1 MDAARIDVWRSEER
15 RALIAAREAIA
26 PAEAASIRDRVTRH
40 LAALLHLP
48 VPSVLGFCWPH
59 RGEIDPRFA
68 VRVARDRG
76 VVAALPVVVG
86 KGRPLEFRLWWPGAP
101 IRRGTLGI
109 PHPEGTAAVVPDV
122 LLIPLVAFDA
132 RGYRLGYG
140 GGYFDRTL
148 AAIEP
153 RPIAIGLAASRFRL
167 ATVHPQAH
175 DLPMDFVVT
184 EEGIGVARESG
195 LDPIDDAAAAVHM
208 HERLASRRLPRARFR
223 PAAAGYSSPV
233 CYASE
238 FPGWF
243 GETDEDAP
251 PAGG

>member
-1 MDAARIDVWRSEER
+1 MDAARIDAWRSEER
-15 RALIAAREAIA
+15 RTLIAARESIA
-26 PAEAASIRDRVTRH
+26 ADEAASIRDRVTAH

-48 VPSVLGFCWPH
+48 VPGVLGFCWPH

-68 VRVARDRG
+68 VRIARNRG

-101 IRRGTLGI
+101 MRRGALGI

-153 RPIAIGLAASRFRL
+153 RPIAIGLAAARFRL
-167 ATVHPQAH
+167 ATVHPQPH

-184 EEGIGVARESG
+184 EDGTDAAGEAG
-195 LDPIDDAAAAVHM
+195 LAPIDDAAAAAHM
-208 HERLASRRLPRARFR
+208 QTCLASRRLPRERCR
-223 PAAAGYSSPV
+223 STPAGYSSPV

-243 GETDEDAP
+243 GETDDDAP
-251 PAGG
+251 AGA